1 MAIKIDYDGLTQQAA
16 TLKNLSAAYEA
27 LVGRKSNL
35 SSQMTAGW
43 EGNASKAFLEL
54 MEKYIQQGKSLKE
67 ILDLMQSYAGDAVNT
82 FQSVDQECAN
92 MINNSF

>member
-16 TLKNLSAAYEA
+16 TLKNLSASYEA
-27 LVGRKSNL
+27 LVGRMSNL